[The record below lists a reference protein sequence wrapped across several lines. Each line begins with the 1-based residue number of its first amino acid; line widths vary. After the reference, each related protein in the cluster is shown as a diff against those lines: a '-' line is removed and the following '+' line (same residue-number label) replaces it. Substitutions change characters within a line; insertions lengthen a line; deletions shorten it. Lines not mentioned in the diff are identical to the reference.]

1 MLQRSGPL
9 KGVRIVE
16 MAGLGPAP
24 FAAMHLAD
32 LGAEVVRIARPGQTF
47 PLPIDAKYNLF
58 NRSRRSLTLDL
69 TQNGDVDRL
78 WQLIERAEVL
88 IEGFRPG
95 KMEKL
100 GFGPDQVHARNP
112 ALVYGRLT
120 GWGQDG
126 PLAHAA
132 GHDMNYAAIT
142 GAIWGL
148 GEADRPPPPPM
159 NLIADQGGGA
169 MMLNLGILAA
179 LTHARAT
186 GQGQVVDAAMTD
198 GVNLLMTMQH
208 GLAAGGAW
216 TDKRSGDFI
225 NGGVAWYRCYET
237 SDGKYVSVG
246 CLEPQFFA
254 ELLALL
260 GLTDD
265 PRFADQYAPSAQVG
279 MMGALTELFLTA
291 TQQEWCDILEGS
303 DACFAPVV
311 SLADASDH
319 AHNRARGS
327 FVTVDGIEMPAPA
340 PRFSRTQPDTPTTG
354 DAGEISL
361 DEILEH
367 WGNNA

>member
-1 MLQRSGPL
+1 
-9 KGVRIVE
+9 
-16 MAGLGPAP
+16 
-24 FAAMHLAD
+24 
-32 LGAEVVRIARPGQTF
+32 
-47 PLPIDAKYNLF
+47 
-58 NRSRRSLTLDL
+58 
-69 TQNGDVDRL
+69 
-78 WQLIERAEVL
+78 
-88 IEGFRPG
+88 
-95 KMEKL
+95 
-100 GFGPDQVHARNP
+100 
-112 ALVYGRLT
+112 
-120 GWGQDG
+120 
-126 PLAHAA
+126 
-132 GHDMNYAAIT
+132 
-142 GAIWGL
+142 
-148 GEADRPPPPPM
+148 M

-169 MMLNLGILAA
+169 MMLNVGILAA

-186 GQGQVVDAAMTD
+186 GQGQVVDTAMTD

-208 GLAAGGAW
+208 GLVACGAW
-216 TDKRSGDFI
+216 SDKRSGDFI

-237 SDGKYVSVG
+237 GDGKYVSVG

-265 PRFADQYAPSAQVG
+265 PRFADQYAPTAQAS
-279 MMGALTELFLTA
+279 MMDALTEIFLTA

-327 FVTVDGIEMPAPA
+327 FVTVGGIEMPTPA

>member
-32 LGAEVVRIARPGQTF
+32 LGAEVVRIARPGQKF

-69 TQNGDVDRL
+69 TKARDVDRL

-100 GFGPDQVHARNP
+100 GFGPEQVQARNP

-120 GWGQDG
+120 GWGQEG

-142 GAIWGL
+142 GAVWGL
-148 GEADRPPPPPM
+148 GDADRPPPAPM

-169 MMLNLGILAA
+169 MMLNVGILAA

-186 GQGQVVDAAMTD
+186 GQGQVVDTAMTD

-208 GLAAGGAW
+208 GLAACGAW
-216 TDKRSGDFI
+216 SDKRSGDFI

-237 SDGKYVSVG
+237 GDGKYVSVG
-246 CLEPQFFA
+246 CVEPQFFA

-260 GLTDD
+260 GLTHD
-265 PRFADQYAPSAQVG
+265 PRFADQYAAAAQAG
-279 MMGALTELFLTA
+279 MMDALTALFQTA

-311 SLADASDH
+311 SLAGAPDH

-340 PRFSRTQPDTPTTG
+340 PRFSRTPPETPTTG
-354 DAGEISL
+354 DAGEIGL
-361 DEILEH
+361 EEILEH
-367 WGNNA
+367 WGNTA